1 MLFIVKN
8 AVKKRVPIK
17 PNSTVHILG
26 YTDKEMLYS
35 TTTAML
41 HSSVL
46 QQSWR
51 DLEIEHGLIQYQ
63 CNSMLLSMFETRYL
77 LFLFVCRVCRHLY
90 TILTEDFTASWNRV
104 KKPARH
110 SNALAIVKNAVKKRV
125 PIKPNSTVHIL
136 GYTDKEML
144 YSTTTAMLQHHCC
157 CFGTV
162 LVHVLFPN
170 LSSFVEGQKS
180 VT

>member
-1 MLFIVKN
+1 MQWKNESQSNLIQQFIFLDTLTRKCLY
-8 AVKKRVPIK
+8 AVICIQFLLKISLHLGSHLCDKERVPVQELSTWYSWVDNITSSDYFPSKKRVPIK

-63 CNSMLLSMFETRYL
+63 NNVKSLCVIS
-77 LFLFVCRVCRHLY
+77 
-90 TILTEDFTASWNRV
+90 SWSRIDV
-104 KKPARH
+104 VDDDD
-110 SNALAIVKNAVKKRV
+110 L
-125 PIKPNSTVHIL
+125 
-136 GYTDKEML
+136 
-144 YSTTTAMLQHHCC
+144 
-157 CFGTV
+157 
-162 LVHVLFPN
+162 
-170 LSSFVEGQKS
+170 
-180 VT
+180 